1 MLVVI
6 SLLFSKLGIP
16 NEALAMST
24 AFYIIVDYV
33 LTSFKAGNIMLGVF
47 ETSDIL
53 GNVDRTKFEKKKD
66 EAQPAEAA

>member
-1 MLVVI
+1 
-6 SLLFSKLGIP
+6 
-16 NEALAMST
+16 MST
-24 AFYIIVDYV
+24 AFYIIIDYV
-33 LTSFKAGNIMLGVF
+33 LTAFKAGNIMLGVF